1 MYIQYMK
8 YWNSFKRCFE
18 IWKTLKIRLIFFL
31 SFFFYNIQNV
41 FLIFETAAE
50 NMIHDFQDIN
60 EQINK

>member
-1 MYIQYMK
+1 MFLNLKDTEDQIDIL
-8 YWNSFKRCFE
+8 SF
-18 IWKTLKIRLIFFL
+18 
-31 SFFFYNIQNV
+31 FFFYNIQNV

>member
-1 MYIQYMK
+1 M

-18 IWKTLKIRLIFFL
+18 IWKTLKDQIDIL
-31 SFFFYNIQNV
+31 SFFFFYNIQNV

>member
-1 MYIQYMK
+1 MF
-8 YWNSFKRCFE
+8 WNLKDTEDQIDILSF
-18 IWKTLKIRLIFFL
+18 L
-31 SFFFYNIQNV
+31 FFFYKIQNV